1 MKKWLCVFIVI
12 LLLSGCWDNAED
24 QAEEREKEDA
34 LAESITDEPGDII
47 KTLPYPTGISWI
59 SDIYAD
65 SATNTFWLLGESA
78 VTEIHLIQI
87 NSQTG
92 EVIDS
97 INFNDAPFF
106 LNHASELTWDGTSF
120 WITSYGWESGVLQS
134 FIYKINSSGD
144 ILETLSCP
152 ASETGGLCEGIT
164 WDGDSLWSGSSDNMD
179 IVRFSQNELV
189 ELRVEGVL
197 DSLGT
202 RDVSYDSASNAI
214 LVSHANYLYFLNL
227 SNLLVEKQV
236 YTTFSRVGDW
246 DGELYWAVN
255 NSTLMLEGI
264 YTGF

>member
-1 MKKWLCVFIVI
+1 MKKWLWVIIVM
-12 LLLSGCWDNAED
+12 LLLSGCWDNAEQ
-24 QAEEREKEDA
+24 QAEEDETTTD
-34 LAESITDEPGDII
+34 ESVVDEPGDVT

-78 VTEIHLIQI
+78 ATEIHLIQI

-92 EVIDS
+92 EVLDS
-97 INFNDAPFF
+97 IAFTDAPFF
-106 LNHASELTWDGTSF
+106 LNHASELTGNGTFF
-120 WITSYGWESGVLQS
+120 WITSYGRQDDVPQS
-134 FIYKINSSGD
+134 FIYKVNIDGE
-144 ILETLSCP
+144 ILETIPCP
-152 ASETGGLCEGIT
+152 ASDTGGYCEGLA

-179 IVRFSQNELV
+179 LTSFLLSGTVQQ
-189 ELRVEGVL
+189 RVENVL

-202 RDVSYDSASNAI
+202 RDVSYNSVSNAI

-227 SNLLVEKQV
+227 SNLIIEKEI

-246 DGELYWAVN
+246 DDGLYWAVN